1 MVVNGLPCYSL
12 NIDDSE
18 NTGCFKI
25 SLVDF
30 PAVETS
36 FLCFDKDK
44 EPEKFNFKVTDDEKH
59 IVTGIALRCNMP
71 IYRVAPDGTE
81 YYVIFSK
88 ETVEHIM
95 QKFAKDNNGF
105 SISLQHELD
114 VNDCYVVESYL
125 INKERG
131 IVPQEFSDIE
141 DGSWVVSVKI
151 ENPKVWE
158 YIKQGNCSG
167 FSIEILAVPEVLKA
181 AIKKD
186 KEDYDKDIDKLK
198 SVFDDFFKVFK

>member
-36 FLCFDKDK
+36 FLCFNA

-59 IVTGIALRCNMP
+59 IVTGIALRCNVP
-71 IYRVAPDGTE
+71 IYRVSPDGTE
-81 YYVIFSK
+81 YYVLFTK
-88 ETVEHIM
+88 DTVEHIM

-105 SISLQHELD
+105 NISIQHELD
-114 VNDCYVVESYL
+114 VKDCYVVESYL

-151 ENPKVWE
+151 ENPKVWQ
-158 YIKQGNCSG
+158 YIKEGNCSG
-167 FSIEILAVPEVLKA
+167 FSIEILAIPEALKA

-186 KEDYDKDIDKLK
+186 KEDYNKEIDKLK
-198 SVFDDFFKVFK
+198 SVLNDFLNIFK

>member
-36 FLCFDKDK
+36 FLCFNAET

-59 IVTGIALRCNMP
+59 IVTGIALRCNVP
-71 IYRVAPDGTE
+71 IYRVSPDGTE
-81 YYVIFSK
+81 YYVLFTK
-88 ETVEHIM
+88 DTVEHIM

-105 SISLQHELD
+105 NISLQHELD
-114 VNDCYVVESYL
+114 VKDCYVVESYL

-158 YIKQGNCSG
+158 YIKEGNCSG
-167 FSIEILAVPEVLKA
+167 FSIEILAIPEALKA

-186 KEDYDKDIDKLK
+186 KEDYNKEIDKLK
-198 SVFDDFFKVFK
+198 GVLKEMFDIFK

>member
-36 FLCFDKDK
+36 FLCFNAET

-59 IVTGIALRCNMP
+59 IVTGIALRCNVP

-81 YYVIFSK
+81 YYVLFTK
-88 ETVEHIM
+88 DTVEHIM
-95 QKFAKDNNGF
+95 QKFAKDNNAF
-105 SISLQHELD
+105 NISIQHELD
-114 VNDCYVVESYL
+114 VKDCYVVESYL

-158 YIKQGNCSG
+158 YIKEGNCSG
-167 FSIEILAVPEVLKA
+167 FSIEILAIPEALKA

-186 KEDYDKDIDKLK
+186 KEDYNKEIDKLK
-198 SVFDDFFKVFK
+198 GVLKEMFDIFK

>member
-36 FLCFDKDK
+36 FLCFDK

-59 IVTGIALRCNMP
+59 IVTGIALRCNVP
-71 IYRVAPDGTE
+71 IYRVSPDGTE
-81 YYVIFSK
+81 YYVLFTK
-88 ETVEHIM
+88 DTVEHIM

-105 SISLQHELD
+105 NISLQHELD
-114 VNDCYVVESYL
+114 VKDCYVVESYL

-158 YIKQGNCSG
+158 YIKDGNCSG
-167 FSIEILAVPEVLKA
+167 FSIEILAIPEALKA

-186 KEDYDKDIDKLK
+186 KEDYNKEIDKLK
-198 SVFDDFFKVFK
+198 GVLKEMFDIFK

>member
-36 FLCFDKDK
+36 FLCFDA
-44 EPEKFNFKVTDDEKH
+44 EPEKYNFKVTDDEKH
-59 IVTGIALRCNMP
+59 IVTGIALRCNVP

-81 YYVIFSK
+81 YYVLFTK

-105 SISLQHELD
+105 NISIQHELD

-151 ENPKVWE
+151 ENPKVWQ
-158 YIKQGNCSG
+158 YIKEGNCSG
-167 FSIEILAVPEVLKA
+167 FSIEILAIPEALKA

-186 KEDYDKDIDKLK
+186 KEDYNKEIDKLK
-198 SVFDDFFKVFK
+198 SVLKEMFDIFK

>member
-36 FLCFDKDK
+36 FLCFNA

-59 IVTGIALRCNMP
+59 IVTGIALRCNVP

-81 YYVIFSK
+81 YYVLFTK
-88 ETVEHIM
+88 DTVEHIM

-105 SISLQHELD
+105 NISIQHELD
-114 VNDCYVVESYL
+114 VKDCYVVESYL

-151 ENPKVWE
+151 ENPKVWQ
-158 YIKQGNCSG
+158 YIKEGNCSG
-167 FSIEILAVPEVLKA
+167 FSIEILAIPEALKA

-186 KEDYDKDIDKLK
+186 KEDYNKEIDKLK
-198 SVFDDFFKVFK
+198 SVLNEFLNIFK

>member
-36 FLCFDKDK
+36 FLCFDK
-44 EPEKFNFKVTDDEKH
+44 EPEKFNFRVTDDEKH
-59 IVTGIALRCNMP
+59 IVTGIALRCNVP

-81 YYVIFSK
+81 YYILFTK
-88 ETVEHIM
+88 DTVEHIM
-95 QKFAKDNNGF
+95 QKFAKDNNAF
-105 SISLQHELD
+105 NISIQHELD
-114 VNDCYVVESYL
+114 VKDCYVVESYL

-151 ENPKVWE
+151 ENPKVWQ
-158 YIKQGNCSG
+158 YIKEGNCSG
-167 FSIEILAVPEVLKA
+167 FSIEILAIPEALKA

-186 KEDYDKDIDKLK
+186 KEDYNKEIDKLK
-198 SVFDDFFKVFK
+198 GVLKEMFDIFK

>member
-36 FLCFDKDK
+36 FLCFNA

-59 IVTGIALRCNMP
+59 IVTGIALRCNVP
-71 IYRVAPDGTE
+71 IYRVSPDGTE
-81 YYVIFSK
+81 YYVLFTK
-88 ETVEHIM
+88 DTVEHIM
-95 QKFAKDNNGF
+95 QKFAKDNNAF
-105 SISLQHELD
+105 NISIQHELD
-114 VNDCYVVESYL
+114 VKDCYVVESYL

-158 YIKQGNCSG
+158 YIKEGNCSG
-167 FSIEILAVPEVLKA
+167 FSIEILAIPEALKA

-186 KEDYDKDIDKLK
+186 KEDYNKEIDKLK
-198 SVFDDFFKVFK
+198 GVLQEMFDIFK

>member
-36 FLCFDKDK
+36 FLCFDA

-59 IVTGIALRCNMP
+59 IVTGIALRCNVP

-81 YYVIFSK
+81 YYVLFTK
-88 ETVEHIM
+88 DTVEHIM

-105 SISLQHELD
+105 NISIQHELD
-114 VNDCYVVESYL
+114 VKDCYVVESYL

-158 YIKQGNCSG
+158 YIKEGNCSG
-167 FSIEILAVPEVLKA
+167 FSIEILAIPEALKA

-186 KEDYDKDIDKLK
+186 KEDYNKEIDKLK
-198 SVFDDFFKVFK
+198 GVLKEMFDIFK

>member
-36 FLCFDKDK
+36 FLCFDK

-59 IVTGIALRCNMP
+59 IVTGIALRCNVP
-71 IYRVAPDGTE
+71 IYRVSPDGTE
-81 YYVIFSK
+81 YYVLFTK
-88 ETVEHIM
+88 DTVEHIM

-105 SISLQHELD
+105 NISIQHELD
-114 VNDCYVVESYL
+114 VKDCYVVESYL

-151 ENPKVWE
+151 ENPKVWQ
-158 YIKQGNCSG
+158 YIKEGNCSG
-167 FSIEILAVPEVLKA
+167 FSIEILAVPEALKA

-186 KEDYDKDIDKLK
+186 KEDYNKEIDKLK
-198 SVFDDFFKVFK
+198 SVLNEFLNIFK

>member
-36 FLCFDKDK
+36 FLCFDK
-44 EPEKFNFKVTDDEKH
+44 EPENFNFKVTDDEKH
-59 IVTGIALRCNMP
+59 IVTGIALRCNVP
-71 IYRVAPDGTE
+71 IYRVSPDGTE
-81 YYVIFSK
+81 YYVMFAK

-105 SISLQHELD
+105 NISIQHELD

-151 ENPKVWE
+151 ENPKVWQ
-158 YIKQGNCSG
+158 YIKEGNCSG
-167 FSIEILAVPEVLKA
+167 FSIEILAIPEALKA

-186 KEDYDKDIDKLK
+186 KEDYNKEIDKLK
-198 SVFDDFFKVFK
+198 GVLKEMFDIFK

>member
-30 PAVETS
+30 PALETS
-36 FLCFDKDK
+36 FLCFNA

-59 IVTGIALRCNMP
+59 VVTGIALRCNVP

-81 YYVIFSK
+81 YYVLFTK

-105 SISLQHELD
+105 NISIQHELD
-114 VNDCYVVESYL
+114 VKDCYVVESYL

-151 ENPKVWE
+151 ENPKVWQ
-158 YIKQGNCSG
+158 YIKEGNCSG
-167 FSIEILAVPEVLKA
+167 FSIEILAIPEALKA

-186 KEDYDKDIDKLK
+186 KEDYNKEIDKLK
-198 SVFDDFFKVFK
+198 GVLTEMFDIFK

>member
-36 FLCFDKDK
+36 FLCFDA
-44 EPEKFNFKVTDDEKH
+44 EPEKYNFKVTDDEKH
-59 IVTGIALRCNMP
+59 IVTGIALRCNVP

-81 YYVIFSK
+81 YYVLFTK

-105 SISLQHELD
+105 NISIQHELD

-151 ENPKVWE
+151 ENPKVWQ
-158 YIKQGNCSG
+158 YIKEGNCSG
-167 FSIEILAVPEVLKA
+167 FSIEILAIPEALKA

-186 KEDYDKDIDKLK
+186 KEDYNKEIDKLK
-198 SVFDDFFKVFK
+198 GVLNEMFDIFK